1 MSLRAFVESIF
12 SRLGTWLR
20 SVVRRGHLESEMEAE
35 LAHHLEVLTD
45 DLVRAGHTPAEAAR
59 RARIALGAAAVHKEE
74 MRASLGL
81 RWWDE
86 IWADLRY
93 GARILRK
100 SPGFTAIAA
109 TSLALAIGANT
120 TIFSVAKQV
129 LYERLDVPHPQ
140 QLRLLDWTGTEGHVA
155 VHSVHG
161 DWNVLP
167 GGQVVSSVFPYP
179 AFQQLRSQNRVLE
192 DLFAFSSSGMNA
204 TIRGEAQRVQTD
216 LVSGNYFG
224 ALQVLP
230 ELGRTI
236 LPADDVV
243 GQGAVAVI
251 SDGVWEREFGRSPSA
266 LGQTIKLN
274 DVLLT
279 IVGVAPR
286 GFTGA
291 RNALQS
297 PDVFVPLS
305 MQPLLLP
312 PTDGTSWLVNP
323 RPWWVHILGR
333 AKSGVKDAEV
343 QAALNVQL
351 AAFVQQNTKMRLD
364 EVLPQMEVRDGSRG
378 LFAQEKKFAQP
389 MAVLMTLAGFV
400 LLLACANIAN
410 LMLARGTQRCREMNV
425 RMALGAGRTRI
436 VRQML
441 VESLLLAML
450 GGCAGLVAG
459 YFGSKAIPQM
469 LENAWEQSDFQV
481 HFDWPIFAF
490 TAGVTVLT
498 GILFGLAPAL
508 SAARS
513 DVSTGL
519 KDTNQTVTRRRKG
532 LSGKAL
538 VGFQIALATLLVIGA
553 GLFIRTLV
561 GLKTVDVGFRTD
573 HLLVAAINPPH
584 TRYAE
589 GKDIVLHQR
598 LEQAFAN
605 APGVDSVAA
614 SSVAYINDDSD
625 DTEFLLQGESPDRNK
640 NRAEYFTI
648 VGNRFFETMGIPIV
662 AGRAFGA
669 QDTQSSQKVAI
680 INQSLARKR
689 FPGQNPI
696 GKLFKPSMDGEVPA
710 GKTEADW
717 VQIVGVC
724 ADTRYWN
731 LRHEPPPQ
739 FFVPFVQL
747 RRVDGMVYEFH
758 TRISPE
764 NILPSLRSVLLQA
777 DPDLA
782 LLNARTEDQ
791 QIQSAM
797 QEERLFV
804 TMTSGFGLLALALA
818 CVGIYGIM
826 AYSVANRRNEIGI
839 RLALGAQP
847 GQVRG
852 MILRESTMLAI
863 AGIVVGVTA
872 ALLLTRL
879 VKSMLYGIEPDD
891 PATIAAGVVTLL
903 AVAVAASWIPA
914 RRAASVQPMEALRHE

>member
-1 MSLRAFVESIF
+1 LTEDLILSGQAPTVA
-12 SRLGTWLR
+12 SRN
-20 SVVRRGHLESEMEAE
+20 
-35 LAHHLEVLTD
+35 
-45 DLVRAGHTPAEAAR
+45 
-59 RARIALGAAAVHKEE
+59 ARIALGAATVHKEG
-74 MRASLGL
+74 MRRALGL

-86 IWADLRY
+86 LWADLRY
-93 GARILRK
+93 GVRMLRK

-129 LYERLDVPHPQ
+129 LYERLAVPNPQ
-140 QLRLLDWTGTEGHVA
+140 DLRVLDWTGTAGHVA

-167 GGQVVSSVFPYP
+167 GGQVISSVFPYP
-179 AFQQLRSQNRVLE
+179 AFQQLRAQNRVLD
-192 DLFAFSSSGMNA
+192 DLFAFSNSGMNA
-204 TIRGEAQRVQTD
+204 TIRGEVQRVQTD
-216 LVSGNYFG
+216 LVSGNYFA
-224 ALQVLP
+224 ALGVLP

-243 GQGAVAVI
+243 DQGGVAVI
-251 SDGVWEREFGRSPSA
+251 SDGVWEREFGRSPAA
-266 LGQTIKLN
+266 LGKTIKLN
-274 DVLLT
+274 DILLP

-305 MQPLLLP
+305 MEPQLLP
-312 PTDGTSWLVNP
+312 STEGISRLVNP
-323 RPWWVHILGR
+323 APWWVHILGR
-333 AKSGVKDAEV
+333 AKPGVKDAEV

-351 AAFVQQNTKMRLD
+351 AAFVRQTVKVRPD
-364 EVLPQMEVRDGSRG
+364 EGLPQMEVRDGSRG

-389 MAVLMTLAGFV
+389 MTVLMTLAGFV

-410 LMLARGTQRCREMNV
+410 LMLARSSQRRREMNV

-441 VESLLLAML
+441 VESLTLATL

-573 HLLVAAINPPH
+573 HLLLGAINPPH

-605 APGVDSVAA
+605 VPGVESETA
-614 SSVAYINDDSD
+614 SSVAYINDDSSSTD
-625 DTEFLLQGESPDRNK
+625 FLPQGESYDRNK
-640 NRAEYFTI
+640 NQSEYYTI
-648 VGNRFFETMGIPIV
+648 VGNRFFETLGIPIL
-662 AGRAFGA
+662 AGRTFGEH
-669 QDTQSSQKVAI
+669 DTQTSQKVAI

-696 GKLFKPSMDGEVPA
+696 GKLFKPSMDDEAPA
-710 GKTEADW
+710 GKTAVDW

-758 TRISPE
+758 TRMNPE
-764 NILPSLRSVLLQA
+764 DVLPSLRSILRQV

-782 LLNARTEDQ
+782 LLNVRTQDQ
-791 QIQSAM
+791 QIESAM

-818 CVGIYGIM
+818 CLGIYGIM

-847 GQVRG
+847 GQVRT
-852 MILRESTMLAI
+852 MILRESTWLAVTGI
-863 AGIVVGVTA
+863 IVGLAG
-872 ALLLTRL
+872 ALCLTRL
-879 VKSMLYGIEPDD
+879 IKSMLYGIEPYD
-891 PATIAAGVVTLL
+891 ATTLAGGVLLLL
-903 AVAVAASWIPA
+903 AVALAASWIPA
-914 RRAASVQPMEALRHE
+914 QRAAGIEPMEALRHE